1 MIYVILMTY
10 KTTIKGLFQKV
21 YFLKQGKR
29 GETMTVRT
37 TGTQQKRISI
47 LGEDEYKVLFGR
59 PRFTYEDR
67 CYYFSLS
74 QPEKE
79 LLQNLHSFKSK
90 VYFVLQLGYFKA
102 KHLFFT
108 FELHEVEEDLQ
119 YVLKQHFNDR
129 KMVDWSTIHKLTRF
143 KQQQLILER
152 FDYRSCGSE
161 ERKQIERKA
170 YHAVTISGKPIFI
183 FREIM
188 NYLNEQRIVVPGYS
202 FIQETE
208 SQAITFEQNRL
219 TVIMQSHLKQ
229 PDIQTLKA
237 LLEDAQGLYE
247 ITLLKREPKDFSL
260 KEIKRE
266 IDRGKQIQSL
276 YQLAHTLLPK
286 LGVSNESIKYFAS
299 LVNYYSVYKLKRLD
313 EWLVYVYLL
322 CFVYYR
328 YQRMNDNLINTLIYN
343 VRRYIDESKSTAK
356 DQIYQHYTENRQNMK
371 KAGEVLQL
379 LTDDSIGADTPFGDI
394 QARAFSIL
402 ERQKLTNLADQ
413 IATNAKWD
421 ETTFQWEHIDQLA
434 RQFKRHLRPLLL
446 MVNFAS
452 PSKND
457 PLMEAIDF
465 IKWAFHQNKA
475 LGQYNADS
483 LPQRFIS
490 DNIKRYI
497 YEQEPNGEKNIKVDR
512 YEFLIYRLLRHRL
525 EAGDVFCRESIR
537 FRSFEDDLIDDEN
550 WQQKDKLL
558 ADAGLTTFHQPIHEH
573 LAELRQQ
580 LERRLTEVNQRIA
593 SGENEHVHKKR
604 GRYGRWTLSNT
615 RDTESINHTF
625 FDALRPIDIG
635 SVLHYANQHCSFME
649 AFDHIL
655 GRYAKQPRED
665 HVLVAC
671 LIAWGTNMGLG
682 RMGEISDIRY
692 PSLSATSDN
701 FIRLETLKEA
711 NDRISN
717 AITELPIFHHYD
729 IDDTI
734 HSSSDGQKFETQ
746 INTMNSRHSPKY
758 FGLKKGIV
766 SYTMVANHIPVNA
779 RIIGANE
786 HESHYVFDILYNNTT
801 DIQPKMHSTDTHG
814 TNEVN
819 FSILHFFGY
828 QFAPRYKDI
837 YGTVSRSLYGFQ
849 HPSQYG
855 DILIKPVRKINT
867 DLIIE
872 EWENIQRI
880 VLSLALKTTTQSII
894 VGKLSAYARK
904 NKTKR
909 ALWEYDNIIKSLY
922 FLDYIDSPPLRR
934 NVQRTLNRGESYH
947 KLRRA
952 VSHANF
958 GKLRFKTE
966 QEQQIWNECSR
977 LIANCII
984 YYNASILSNILTYRE
999 NQGQDSDVLKQISP
1013 VAWQHINL
1021 YGHYEFNKL
1030 HESVNMES
1038 IIQELNQFT
1047 IFPE

>member
-47 LGEDEYKVLFGR
+47 LGEDEYKALFGR

-202 FIQETE
+202 FIQETV

-229 PDIQTLKA
+229 PDIQALKA

-537 FRSFEDDLIDDEN
+537 FRSFEDDLIDDEK

>member
-1 MIYVILMTY
+1 M
-10 KTTIKGLFQKV
+10 
-21 YFLKQGKR
+21 KQGKE
-29 GETMTVRT
+29 GETMTVET
-37 TGTQQKRISI
+37 TGTHQKRISI
-47 LGEDEYKVLFGR
+47 LGEDEFKALFER
-59 PRFTYEDR
+59 PHFTYEDR

-79 LLQNLHSFKSK
+79 LLQSLHSFKSK

-108 FELHEVEEDLQ
+108 FDLHEVKEDLQ

-129 KMVDWSTIHKLTRF
+129 KMVDLSTVHKSTRF
-143 KQQQLILER
+143 KQQQLIMER
-152 FDYRSCGSE
+152 FDYHSCGPE
-161 ERKQIERKA
+161 ERKQIEQKA

-202 FIQETE
+202 FIQETV

-219 TVIMQSHLKQ
+219 TAIMQNHLKQ
-229 PDIQTLKA
+229 SDIQALRT
-237 LLEDAQGLYE
+237 LLEDTQGLYE

-356 DQIYQHYTENRQNMK
+356 DQIYQHYAENRQNMK
-371 KAGEVLQL
+371 RAGEVLQL
-379 LTDDSIGADTPFGDI
+379 LTDDSIEADTPFGDI
-394 QARAFSIL
+394 QARAFAIL

-413 IATNAKWD
+413 IATNAKWN
-421 ETTFQWEHIDQLA
+421 ETVLQWEHIDQLA

-446 MVNFAS
+446 MVNFAV

-465 IKWAFHQNKA
+465 IKRAFHQNKS
-475 LGQYNADS
+475 LGQYAAES

-490 DNIKRYI
+490 DNIKRYV
-497 YEQEPNGEKNIKVDR
+497 YEQEPNGEKIIRVDR
-512 YEFLIYRLLRHRL
+512 YEFLIYRLLRNRL
-525 EAGDVFCRESIR
+525 EAGDAFCRESIR
-537 FRSFEDDLIDDEN
+537 FRSFEDDLIDDEK

-558 ADAGLTTFHQPIHEH
+558 VDAGLTTFYQPIHEH
-573 LAELRQQ
+573 LAELKQQ
-580 LERRLTEVNQRIA
+580 LEGRLTEVNQRIA

-604 GRYGRWTLSNT
+604 GRYGRWALSNT

-655 GRYAKQPRED
+655 GRYAKQSRED

-692 PSLSATSDN
+692 PSLVATSDN

-717 AITELPIFHHYD
+717 AVTELPIFHHYD

-801 DIQPKMHSTDTHG
+801 DIQPEVHSTDTHG

-819 FSILHFFGY
+819 FAILHFFGY

-837 YGTVSRSLYGFQ
+837 YGTVSRSLYGFR

-855 DILIKPVRKINT
+855 DVLVKPVRKINT
-867 DLIIE
+867 NLIAE

-958 GKLRFKTE
+958 GRLRFKTE
-966 QEQQIWNECSR
+966 QEQQIWSECSR

-999 NQGQDSDVLKQISP
+999 RQGKDSDVLKQISP

-1021 YGHYEFNKL
+1021 YGHYEFNKF
-1030 HESVNMES
+1030 HESVNMEA
-1038 IIQELNQFT
+1038 IIQELAQLKVFS
-1047 IFPE
+1047 E

>member
-1 MIYVILMTY
+1 
-10 KTTIKGLFQKV
+10 
-21 YFLKQGKR
+21 
-29 GETMTVRT
+29 MTVRT

-537 FRSFEDDLIDDEN
+537 FRSFEDDLIDDEK

>member
-1 MIYVILMTY
+1 MIER
-10 KTTIKGLFQKV
+10 LFQKV

-47 LGEDEYKVLFGR
+47 LGEDEYKALFGR

-202 FIQETE
+202 FIQETV

-229 PDIQTLKA
+229 PDIQALKA

-402 ERQKLTNLADQ
+402 ERQKLTNLSDQ

-446 MVNFAS
+446 MVNFAA

-537 FRSFEDDLIDDEN
+537 FRSFEDDLIDDEK

-872 EWENIQRI
+872 EWKNIQRI

>member
-188 NYLNEQRIVVPGYS
+188 NYLNEQRIVVPRYS

-276 YQLAHTLLPK
+276 YQLTHTLF
-286 LGVSNESIKYFAS
+286 YMF
-299 LVNYYSVYKLKRLD
+299 YKLKLLD
-313 EWLVYVYLL
+313 EWLVYFYLL

-434 RQFKRHLRPLLL
+434 RQFKRHLIPLILII
-446 MVNFAS
+446 NFAS
-452 PSKND
+452 PSKNY

-512 YEFLIYRLLRHRL
+512 Y
-525 EAGDVFCRESIR
+525 
-537 FRSFEDDLIDDEN
+537 
-550 WQQKDKLL
+550 
-558 ADAGLTTFHQPIHEH
+558 
-573 LAELRQQ
+573 
-580 LERRLTEVNQRIA
+580 
-593 SGENEHVHKKR
+593 
-604 GRYGRWTLSNT
+604 
-615 RDTESINHTF
+615 
-625 FDALRPIDIG
+625 
-635 SVLHYANQHCSFME
+635 
-649 AFDHIL
+649 
-655 GRYAKQPRED
+655 
-665 HVLVAC
+665 
-671 LIAWGTNMGLG
+671 
-682 RMGEISDIRY
+682 
-692 PSLSATSDN
+692 
-701 FIRLETLKEA
+701 
-711 NDRISN
+711 
-717 AITELPIFHHYD
+717 
-729 IDDTI
+729 
-734 HSSSDGQKFETQ
+734 
-746 INTMNSRHSPKY
+746 
-758 FGLKKGIV
+758 
-766 SYTMVANHIPVNA
+766 
-779 RIIGANE
+779 
-786 HESHYVFDILYNNTT
+786 
-801 DIQPKMHSTDTHG
+801 
-814 TNEVN
+814 
-819 FSILHFFGY
+819 
-828 QFAPRYKDI
+828 
-837 YGTVSRSLYGFQ
+837 
-849 HPSQYG
+849 
-855 DILIKPVRKINT
+855 
-867 DLIIE
+867 
-872 EWENIQRI
+872 
-880 VLSLALKTTTQSII
+880 
-894 VGKLSAYARK
+894 
-904 NKTKR
+904 
-909 ALWEYDNIIKSLY
+909 
-922 FLDYIDSPPLRR
+922 
-934 NVQRTLNRGESYH
+934 
-947 KLRRA
+947 
-952 VSHANF
+952 
-958 GKLRFKTE
+958 
-966 QEQQIWNECSR
+966 
-977 LIANCII
+977 
-984 YYNASILSNILTYRE
+984 
-999 NQGQDSDVLKQISP
+999 
-1013 VAWQHINL
+1013 
-1021 YGHYEFNKL
+1021 
-1030 HESVNMES
+1030 
-1038 IIQELNQFT
+1038 
-1047 IFPE
+1047 